1 LSNVLSYN
9 PAKGGTK
16 CEEKKPSI
24 TSTSTCLRQD
34 FGEASEHEL
43 IQDQASSIQ
52 YFAEGERGAEGG
64 LEITIKIKIKREEE
78 GERSSLFARD
88 R

>member
-1 LSNVLSYN
+1 MI
-9 PAKGGTK
+9 A
-16 CEEKKPSI
+16 
-24 TSTSTCLRQD
+24 STRLRQD